1 MQTFA
6 RVARAKNK
14 PNNKIMKTL
23 FALAA
28 VIVTGVL
35 LATGC
40 STSCKNG
47 VCTKPAAAISCTN
60 SFGADLAA
68 CPGCT
73 NKFNAG
79 LACTN
84 NLSLNLCPGCTNK
97 LSVAAC
103 PGCTN
108 KLTLDLVVCPKDCT
122 NKFSLNLV
130 YCTNNFA
137 LDRAMFVVD
146 REF

>member
-1 MQTFA
+1 
-6 RVARAKNK
+6 
-14 PNNKIMKTL
+14 MKTL

-28 VIVTGVL
+28 VIATGVL

-40 STSCKNG
+40 STCCKNG
-47 VCTKPAAAISCTN
+47 VCTKPTAALSCTN
-60 SFGADLAA
+60 SLGADLAA
-68 CPGCT
+68 
-73 NKFNAG
+73 
-79 LACTN
+79 
-84 NLSLNLCPGCTNK
+84 CPGCTNK

-130 YCTNNFA
+130 SCTNNLAIDSKMIFA
-137 LDRAMFVVD
+137 FNYPGS
-146 REF
+146 F